1 MTESFMDKFKRGAVE
16 NKAHAN
22 NAYTKA
28 QEGVALSKLGAMDFK
43 NAMNRKKNEDN
54 MYNMPMQTGGT
65 GLFGK
70 DQDHETPRMRIQRM
84 KRNADKHAQLVA
96 DTKAYNTSSVE
107 DRRAAFKSLHNQKNS
122 RNLLGTGKKRKSRRR
137 RTRRRKSRR
146 KRTRRKKRTRRR
158 KQRGGCGCSM
168 SGGKRR
174 RKRGG
179 HHELLLL
186 GALGAANM
194 LKSKRKSKR
203 KSRRKSKRKS
213 KRKRR

>member
-1 MTESFMDKFKRGAVE
+1 MGESFIDKFKRGAAE

-22 NAYTKA
+22 NAYAKA
-28 QEGVALSKLGAMDFK
+28 KEGVELSKLGAMDFK
-43 NAMNRKKNEDN
+43 NALNRKKNEGN
-54 MYNMPMQTGGT
+54 MYNMSMQTGGT
-65 GLFGK
+65 SLFGK

-84 KRNADKHAQLVA
+84 KRNAAKRAQLIA

-122 RNLLGTGKKRKSRRR
+122 RNLVGTGKKRKSRRR
-137 RTRRRKSRR
+137 
-146 KRTRRKKRTRRR
+146 RTRRKKRTRRR

-168 SGGKRR
+168 SGGRRR

-186 GALGAANM
+186 GALGAASM

-203 KSRRKSKRKS
+203 KSRRKSKRK
-213 KRKRR
+213 RR

>member
-1 MTESFMDKFKRGAVE
+1 MTESFIDKFKRGASE

-22 NAYTKA
+22 NAYAKA

-43 NAMNRKKNEDN
+43 NAVNRKKNEGN

-84 KRNADKHAQLVA
+84 KRNAAKHAQLVA

-107 DRRAAFKSLHNQKNS
+107 DKRAAFKTLHNQKNS
-122 RNLLGTGKKRKSRRR
+122 RNLLGKGKKRKSRRR
-137 RTRRRKSRR
+137 KSRR
-146 KRTRRKKRTRRR
+146 RRTRKKKRTRRR

-194 LKSKRKSKR
+194 LKSKRKSRRKSKR
-203 KSRRKSKRKS
+203 KSRRKSKRK
-213 KRKRR
+213 RR